1 MPNDAATTELF
12 SKLVTE
18 LGAQPGVTVGA
29 GIKRSFGSGAL
40 KVNGKIFAMLSS
52 KGHFV
57 AKLPAQR
64 VASLVASG
72 DGLQFDPGHGRLMKE
87 WLEVRKAH
95 LPTWRALA
103 LEALA
108 FVRQ

>member
-12 SKLVTE
+12 GKLVTE

-29 GIKRSFGSGAL
+29 STKCSFGSGAL

-64 VASLVASG
+64 VASLDASG
-72 DGLQFDPGHGRLMKE
+72 DGSQFVSYLNEIQPE
-87 WLEVRKAH
+87 
-95 LPTWRALA
+95 T
-103 LEALA
+103 
-108 FVRQ
+108 